1 MLEGLAS
8 KLKVCKEVL
17 GSRQSSVDMLLEVSK
32 DPNTG
37 LEFVQDMEDMLV
49 EESMDPNMG
58 LEFVQDREFV
68 DYMGKYL
75 MYIHIQN
82 GDCRTM
88 DQLVKHKKVADHK
101 VNNLME
107 KTIFRNHY
115 HCPKNY

>member
-1 MLEGLAS
+1 M
-8 KLKVCKEVL
+8 
-17 GSRQSSVDMLLEVSK
+17 
-32 DPNTG
+32 
-37 LEFVQDMEDMLV
+37 
-49 EESMDPNMG
+49 
-58 LEFVQDREFV
+58 

-75 MYIHIQN
+75 MDIHIQN